1 MSPKIRLWCPC
12 GSDSKESACNAGDLG
27 LIPGSGWSPGEGNG
41 NPLQYSCLEN
51 FMDRGVVGYSPWGH
65 KESDMTERLMHT
77 VSICCMTQNPKPVH
91 CDSLEGGVGWVG
103 DRRELRRKAMYGYIW
118 QIQVGVRWKP
128 SQYCK
133 VIILQLEVKL
143 NWKKKLDRT
152 VKNINLGI
160 KIVKQ
165 KSQSCVFTHV
175 FFFSWK

>member
-1 MSPKIRLWCPC
+1 MGKSPRRREWQPTPVFL
-12 GSDSKESACNAGDLG
+12 
-27 LIPGSGWSPGEGNG
+27 PGEFHGKRS
-41 NPLQYSCLEN
+41 LV
-51 FMDRGVVGYSPWGH
+51 DYSPWGH

-118 QIQVGVRWKP
+118 RIQVGVRWKP

-175 FFFSWK
+175 FFFMKIKHKNKGNEEAFEDSGQELAVFKAGEKQM